1 MSNQIYFF
9 MKGIVF
15 TELMEMVEAKC
26 GDEVMDNVIE
36 KADLPSGGA
45 YTAVGS
51 YPHSELVEVV
61 SRLSEETGL
70 SIDDLL
76 MAYGE
81 HLFGIFTKAYSSFF
95 VNESSALDFLAK
107 IESKIHPEVHKLY
120 PDAELPT
127 FEILHHSEEK
137 LEMNYYSGR
146 KMGKFAEG
154 LIKGCL
160 AYFNEKAI
168 IETESL
174 EDGRKVRFSIHK

>member
-1 MSNQIYFF
+1 

-15 TELMEMVEAKC
+15 TELLEMVEAKF
-26 GDEVMDNVIE
+26 GDEVLDNIIE

-61 SRLSEETGL
+61 SKLSAETGL
-70 SIDDLL
+70 SVDDLQ

-81 HLFGIFTKAYSSFF
+81 HLFGVFVKAYSSFF
-95 VNESSALDFLAK
+95 ENETSALGFIAK
-107 IESKIHPEVHKLY
+107 IEDKIHPQVHKLY

-127 FEILHHSEEK
+127 FEILNHSSER
-137 LEMNYYSGR
+137 LDMIYYSGR

-160 AYFNEKAI
+160 AYFKEEAK
-168 IETESL
+168 IESESL
-174 EDGRKVRFSIHK
+174 EDGRKVRFSIYK